1 MKARIETIP
10 FEDRGV
16 EIESETAEERTL
28 LEDIWCR
35 DGRVVVFTR
44 LGDGNIRIVIARQAI
59 EEIPNA

>member
-1 MKARIETIP
+1 MKAKIETLP
-10 FEDRGV
+10 FEDRG
-16 EIESETAEERTL
+16 IKLESETAEERTL

-44 LGDGNIRIVIARQAI
+44 LGDDNILIVIAPQAI